1 MSESD
6 PDLLD
11 SLIKRMQEGTTD
23 RLERQ
28 RQEAGEIKEREE
40 MDSARR
46 LEEMWMR
53 EYERQRAIADTQIEQ
68 RRQEQLLVRYVLI
81 GAAVVI
87 LILVVLTVVL
97 SLSGG
102 ESGPESMLPLFI
114 AYV

>member
-1 MSESD
+1 MSEPDS
-6 PDLLD
+6 DLLD
-11 SLIKRMQEGTTD
+11 SLIKRMQEGTAD

-28 RQEAGEIKEREE
+28 REGAGELKRREE
-40 MDSARR
+40 MDSERR
-46 LEEMWMR
+46 LEAMWMQ
-53 EYERQRAIADTQIEQ
+53 EYERQRAIADAQAEQ

-87 LILVVLTVVL
+87 LVLVILTVVL

-102 ESGPESMLPLFI
+102 ESEPESLLPLFV